1 MDWMG
6 DDTTLTEYP
15 SSPGHQWRRWG
26 GAAAVLGSGLSS
38 VLLFHG
44 MRLSPWF
51 DWHRHSLSRLG
62 VGAAA
67 GWFNA
72 SMLVQGAALT
82 ALATAWQQPGR
93 RNRLESMALA
103 LVLLGALG
111 VSAVAVFPQYQRPV
125 HVVVA
130 ATYFVATP
138 LGMMI
143 AGLSMWR
150 TGQPLAGLLT
160 MAAGSAAI
168 LSITFVPSQGY
179 AVREIIA
186 GLFIGSWTFSTGAS
200 LFVATPEARS

>member
-1 MDWMG
+1 MADETML
-6 DDTTLTEYP
+6 TTCP
-15 SSPGHQWRRWG
+15 SSPGQPWRRLG
-26 GAAAVLGSGLSS
+26 GAIAMLGSGLAS

-72 SMLVQGAALT
+72 SMLVQGAALA
-82 ALATAWQQPGR
+82 ALALAMAWRRACRQQ
-93 RNRLESMALA
+93 RLESMALA

-125 HVVVA
+125 HVLVA

-138 LGMMI
+138 LGMMM

-150 TGQPLAGLLT
+150 TGQPTAGLLT
-160 MAAGSAAI
+160 MFAAMAAI

-179 AVREIIA
+179 AVREVIA
-186 GLFIGSWTFSTGAS
+186 GLFIGSWTFSSGAR
-200 LFVATPEARS
+200 LWLDRLEVRT